1 LGLPDFIVIGAQR
14 SGTTWLYNILKS
26 NRSVK
31 LASGRKEVHFF
42 DRYFY
47 RRIGWYKQL
56 FPEYFNGVKGEITP
70 AYLYHDKCAERIKD
84 NLPDIKLICI
94 LRNPIERA
102 YSGYKYLVQEKNYQ
116 KSFEDSIKQFPDILK
131 RGLYYQQLKRY
142 YNIFRKE
149 QIKIIIYENVISK
162 PELSINNI
170 CDFLGISRS
179 YEKSTINK
187 KYNISMIPKY
197 PLFYKIVKSIVRK
210 MYDYDFI
217 NIINY
222 FKNMEI
228 KRIFFTED
236 SINGKGFKPINER
249 TRKELINY
257 YIRDVKNLEKV
268 IDVDIAKKWGMKN
281 IK

>member
-1 LGLPDFIVIGAQR
+1 MGLPDFIVIGAQR
-14 SGTTWLYNILKS
+14 SGTTWIYNIL
-26 NRSVK
+26 
-31 LASGRKEVHFF
+31 SGHKEIIFARNRKEVHFF
-42 DRYFY
+42 DRYY
-47 RRIGWYKQL
+47 ARGLKWYIQL
-56 FPEYFNGVKGEITP
+56 FPDCFEGIKGEITP
-70 AYLYHDKCAERIKD
+70 AYLYNDKCAERIKE
-84 NLPDIKLICI
+84 NLPNTKLICI

-116 KSFEDSIKQFPDILK
+116 KSFEESILQFPDILK

-142 YNIFRKE
+142 YNLFQKDRIN
-149 QIKIIIYENVISK
+149 IAIYEDVISK

-170 CDFLGISRS
+170 CDFLEISRN

-197 PLFYKIVKSIVRK
+197 PLFYKIVKSIFRK

-217 NIINY
+217 SMINY

-228 KRIFFTED
+228 KRNFFNED
-236 SINGKGFKPINER
+236 SVNGKGFKPINER

-268 IDVDIAKKWGMKN
+268 IGMRM
-281 IK
+281 